1 LRFLRKVVVSGAP
14 CYKSGLNKGH
24 GHRLFESAVAASLCR
39 RSPKSKTG
47 DPFAI
52 LGNEAWNRFASER
65 QEAFVGDSWDLS
77 GSQKNFCCQLQRGFL
92 ACRMLASL
100 LTYLTNPGYLL
111 HNPLLLLLA
120 AFQIW
125 MLIDAIKRQ
134 EWLWAVFIFLGFGF
148 AGFLYFFLVYRAAPA
163 GTRGFELPGSQ
174 SRARIKEL
182 QARIHHLD
190 NAYHHFQLG
199 DVYFQ
204 KGDFA
209 AAEKCYRAALEREPN
224 DIDAR
229 AHLGQCLLRLQRP
242 AEARPLLEA
251 VCRENFRHD
260 FGYSLMAYAETLTAL
275 GETEA
280 AFNIWKRVVEDHSYA
295 RAKVQFAEL
304 CLILNQP
311 DLVRTQL
318 NDVIKDDVHAPT
330 FQRRR
335 DRVWVSRAKSA
346 LRKIPK

>member
-1 LRFLRKVVVSGAP
+1 
-14 CYKSGLNKGH
+14 
-24 GHRLFESAVAASLCR
+24 
-39 RSPKSKTG
+39 
-47 DPFAI
+47 
-52 LGNEAWNRFASER
+52 
-65 QEAFVGDSWDLS
+65 
-77 GSQKNFCCQLQRGFL
+77 
-92 ACRMLASL
+92 MLASL

-125 MLIDAIKRQ
+125 MLIDAIRRQ

-148 AGFLYFFLVYRAAPA
+148 AGFLYFFLVYRAAPS
-163 GTRGFELPGSQ
+163 GSRGFELPGAQ

-182 QARIHHLD
+182 QARIHHQD

-204 KGDFA
+204 KGAFA
-209 AAEKCYRAALEREPN
+209 EAEKCYRAALEREPN
-224 DIDAR
+224 DIDTR

-242 AEARPLLEA
+242 AEAKPLLEA
-251 VCRENFRHD
+251 VCRENFKHD

-275 GETEA
+275 GEKEA

-304 CLILNQP
+304 CLTMGQTELA
-311 DLVRTQL
+311 REQL
-318 NDVIKDDVHAPT
+318 NDVIKEDVHAPA

-335 DRVWVSRAKSA
+335 ERVWVWRAKSA
-346 LRKIPK
+346 FRKIPKSSSN

>member
-1 LRFLRKVVVSGAP
+1 
-14 CYKSGLNKGH
+14 
-24 GHRLFESAVAASLCR
+24 
-39 RSPKSKTG
+39 
-47 DPFAI
+47 
-52 LGNEAWNRFASER
+52 
-65 QEAFVGDSWDLS
+65 
-77 GSQKNFCCQLQRGFL
+77 
-92 ACRMLASL
+92 MLASL
-100 LTYLTNPGYLL
+100 LTYLVDPGYLL
-111 HNPLLLLLA
+111 HNPWLLLLA

-125 MLIDAIKRQ
+125 MLIDAVKRQ

-148 AGFLYFFLVYRAAPA
+148 AGLLYFFLVYRATPA
-163 GTRGFELPGSQ
+163 GMRGFELPGTR
-174 SRARIKEL
+174 SRARIREL
-182 QARIHHLD
+182 QAQIHHLD

-204 KGDFA
+204 KSNFA

-229 AHLGQCLLRLQRP
+229 AHLGQCLLRQQRP

-251 VCRENFRHD
+251 VCRENYKHD

-280 AFNIWKRVVEDHSYA
+280 AFNIWKRVVEDHSYS

-304 CLILNQP
+304 CLNLNQHEMA
-311 DLVRTQL
+311 RAQL
-318 NDVIKDDVHAPT
+318 NDVIKDDLHAPG

-335 DRVWVSRAKSA
+335 DRVWVSRAKRV
-346 LRKIPK
+346 LWRIPK